1 MSEDN
6 FAGNII
12 IVLANLPDFLRKP
25 ILKKRLLE
33 FFTLPDNEKFEII
46 NNALEAG
53 PEVPFPNFSKLFKT
67 WLEEL
72 TLMKEEQ
79 RNLMFS
85 YYIHEIKKSPQKLIS
100 FNLDGIFEIFMS
112 LKKPEKLILS
122 NTIKQVLA
130 KIDDEGRRRLF
141 LIIPDNAKKE
151 MGITG

>member
-1 MSEDN
+1 MSEEN

-33 FFTLPDNEKFEII
+33 FFTLPDNEKIVII

-53 PEVPFPNFSKLFKT
+53 PEIPFPNFSKLFKT
-67 WLEEL
+67 WLEVL
-72 TLMKEEQ
+72 TMMKEEQ
-79 RNLMFS
+79 RNLIFS
-85 YYIHEIKKSPQKLIS
+85 YYIHEIVKSPQKLIS

-122 NTIKQVLA
+122 NTIKHVFTRF
-130 KIDDEGRRRLF
+130 DEEGKRRLF
-141 LIIPDNAKKE
+141 LIVPDNAKKE
-151 MGITG
+151 IGLID

>member
-1 MSEDN
+1 
-6 FAGNII
+6 
-12 IVLANLPDFLRKP
+12 
-25 ILKKRLLE
+25 
-33 FFTLPDNEKFEII
+33 
-46 NNALEAG
+46 
-53 PEVPFPNFSKLFKT
+53 
-67 WLEEL
+67 
-72 TLMKEEQ
+72 
-79 RNLMFS
+79 MFS
-85 YYIHEIKKSPQKLIS
+85 FYIHEIKKSPQKLIS